1 MPSLKDYE
9 TKRTNIITSIQNDYE
24 MLDTW
29 EYKEFVPLDK
39 LSQGDRLIVTLCGFP
54 SVHDM
59 LEDTRRTIERKK
71 KGLKRVESK
80 IDKLK
85 NE

>member
-9 TKRTNIITSIQNDYE
+9 TKRTNIITSIHNDCE
-24 MLDTW
+24 MLYTW

-39 LSQGDRLIVTLCGFP
+39 LSQGDRLIVTLSGFS

-59 LEDTRRTIERKK
+59 LEDTRKTIERKK
-71 KGLKRVESK
+71 KGLKKVESK